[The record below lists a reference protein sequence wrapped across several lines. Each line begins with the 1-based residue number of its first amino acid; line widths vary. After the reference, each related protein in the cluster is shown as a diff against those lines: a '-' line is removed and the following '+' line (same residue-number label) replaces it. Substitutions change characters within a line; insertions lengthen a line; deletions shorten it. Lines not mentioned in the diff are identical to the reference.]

1 MAHSAG
7 SRLRDPG
14 AGAESGGQNVALPAR
29 WSRRLRRR
37 LGEHLFVLPALL
49 FVLVVM
55 GYPLLYNV
63 DLTLHDVTVGN
74 VVYGN
79 APFAGLDNYR
89 EVLSDGEVWH
99 SLLVTL
105 VYTGGSIALSF
116 VAGFAL
122 ATFFRQGFPGSRL
135 MQALLLLGWVLPTV
149 ATGTV
154 WRWVLEGDYGVVNAA
169 LTGLGVIDHPV
180 FWLAEAQTAM
190 LGVVF
195 ATVWVTA
202 PFMMILLL
210 AGLRGIPE
218 QIYEAARLDGA
229 SSWQQ
234 FRHLT
239 FPIMR
244 PVSLTVLL
252 LATVLTFKTF
262 DNVYVMTRGG
272 PGEATN
278 VLAIH
283 SYQQA
288 FEFFHFSEGAVTTIL
303 LLTVTLLLSG
313 VYFLFSRGEE
323 TS

>member
-1 MAHSAG
+1 M
-7 SRLRDPG
+7 
-14 AGAESGGQNVALPAR
+14 
-29 WSRRLRRR
+29 
-37 LGEHLFVLPALL
+37 LPALV
-49 FVLVVM
+49 FVLAVV
-55 GYPLLYNV
+55 GYPLAYNL
-63 DLTLHDVTVGN
+63 DLSVHDVRVGN

-79 APFAGLDNYR
+79 APFVGLDNVR
-89 EVLSDGEVWH
+89 AVLSDGAVWH

-105 VYTGGSIALSF
+105 IYTGASIGISF
-116 VAGFAL
+116 GVGFGL
-122 ATFFRQGFPGSRL
+122 AVFFWRGFPGSRL

-169 LTGLGVIDHPV
+169 LTAVGVIDHPV

-190 LGVVF
+190 AGVVL

-210 AGLRGIPE
+210 AGLHGIPDE
-218 QIYEAARLDGA
+218 IYQAARIDGA
-229 SSWQQ
+229 GAWQQ
-234 FRHLT
+234 FWRLT

-278 VLAIH
+278 VLAIQA
-283 SYQQA
+283 YQKG
-288 FEFFHFSEGAVTTIL
+288 FEFFHFSEGAVTTML

-313 VYFLFSRGEE
+313 VYFLLTRKEE
-323 TS
+323 A